1 MGAILNFLSN
11 FISITGK
18 MIVDTFIVAII
29 GFAAFCISWDTA
41 GEYGNSCGVRKF
53 INWLVRISVFII
65 LVYLAKGVA
74 YIIGLF

>member
-41 GEYGNSCGVRKF
+41 GEYGNSSGERKF
-53 INWLVRISVFII
+53 IHWLVRIPVFII